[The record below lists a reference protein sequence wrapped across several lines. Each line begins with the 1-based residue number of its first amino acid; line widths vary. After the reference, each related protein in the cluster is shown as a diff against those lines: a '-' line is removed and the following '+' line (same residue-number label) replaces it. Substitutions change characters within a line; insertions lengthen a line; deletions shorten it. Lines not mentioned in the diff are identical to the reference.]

1 MSSVLDWL
9 GDAGPL
15 FFINGLAFFAL
26 GLSVALEAHS
36 THWTLMGK
44 RLPLLAAW
52 GLVASLGNW
61 LQMFLVLR
69 GSALPPDAALV
80 LDTVRLLCLV
90 LSSLLLAQF
99 GLQLL
104 VAHRPGYA
112 WLRTGFW
119 VLAAVFLGV
128 VATILSRSQASHGDA
143 VAMVETWTRNLIYAP
158 GLALTSFAFLTQRSV
173 LQKIKLH
180 SVARD
185 CLGAAIVIGL
195 KMVLSGL
202 MAVPILSIVGAPRP
216 AWLLALQVL
225 RTLTTVAFA
234 FFVVRILR
242 GFESER
248 RQRLDS
254 AIQDQLRAK
263 EEALAVQGKVCAE
276 IERWGASMANM
287 VQTVSSAI
295 SQTASLEETLQTVL
309 RETIRLIGLKSGAVF
324 LLDEQEPVLRLV
336 AQEALPEWLCD
347 HLREVRVGDGL
358 AGWVAGEEK
367 VLVVEDTAQDPR
379 PFIPRGEE
387 VVKFYVG
394 VPLRARGKVVG
405 VMHVSGPE
413 RHELSAEQIALLVA
427 AGQQLGVAIENSR
440 LYERVRSL
448 ATAEERNRVARSIHD
463 SLCQLLGYLN
473 LKAASAEHL
482 LANGQTGRAQE
493 ELVEVKRIAQDAYAD
508 AREAIFSLRTTA
520 SEVGFL
526 PALRAYLDEFQ
537 AHYRL
542 KTELIL
548 DGVSLADLGA
558 DASMQ
563 VSCIIQEALTNVRK
577 HASATRVCL
586 RFEPCGSGVQVS
598 IDDDGRGFDP
608 EQTAQARGL
617 HFGLSVMRERATSI
631 GGKLTLSSGPGEGTR
646 VLLWVPGRGRV
657 IENE

>member
-263 EEALAVQGKVCAE
+263 EEALAVQA
-276 IERWGASMANM
+276 RSAPR
-287 VQTVSSAI
+287 SSAGVPPWP
-295 SQTASLEETLQTVL
+295 TWC
-309 RETIRLIGLKSGAVF
+309 RPF
-324 LLDEQEPVLRLV
+324 
-336 AQEALPEWLCD
+336 
-347 HLREVRVGDGL
+347 
-358 AGWVAGEEK
+358 
-367 VLVVEDTAQDPR
+367 PR
-379 PFIPRGEE
+379 PSARPPRWR
-387 VVKFYVG
+387 K
-394 VPLRARGKVVG
+394 PCRPCSAR
-405 VMHVSGPE
+405 
-413 RHELSAEQIALLVA
+413 RSA
-427 AGQQLGVAIENSR
+427 
-440 LYERVRSL
+440 
-448 ATAEERNRVARSIHD
+448 
-463 SLCQLLGYLN
+463 
-473 LKAASAEHL
+473 
-482 LANGQTGRAQE
+482 
-493 ELVEVKRIAQDAYAD
+493 
-508 AREAIFSLRTTA
+508 
-520 SEVGFL
+520 
-526 PALRAYLDEFQ
+526 
-537 AHYRL
+537 
-542 KTELIL
+542 
-548 DGVSLADLGA
+548 
-558 DASMQ
+558 
-563 VSCIIQEALTNVRK
+563 
-577 HASATRVCL
+577 
-586 RFEPCGSGVQVS
+586 
-598 IDDDGRGFDP
+598 
-608 EQTAQARGL
+608 
-617 HFGLSVMRERATSI
+617 
-631 GGKLTLSSGPGEGTR
+631 
-646 VLLWVPGRGRV
+646 
-657 IENE
+657 

>member
-1 MSSVLDWL
+1 MGSVLDWL
-9 GDAGPL
+9 VDAGLL

-36 THWTLMGK
+36 THWTLMGR
-44 RLPLLAAW
+44 RLPLLSAW
-52 GLVASLGNW
+52 GLVASLGSW

-104 VAHRPGYA
+104 VAHRPGYV

-119 VLAAVFLGV
+119 GLVAVFLGV
-128 VATILSRSQASHGDA
+128 AATILARSSPSHGES

-158 GLALTSFAFLTQRSV
+158 GLALTSFAFLVQRGV
-173 LQKIKLH
+173 LHKIKLLT
-180 SVARD
+180 VARD

-202 MAVPILSIVGAPRP
+202 LAVPILSILGAPRP
-216 AWLLALQVL
+216 AWFLVLQLL
-225 RTLTTVAFA
+225 RTLTTVGIA

-242 GFESER
+242 AFESER
-248 RQRLDS
+248 RRRLDA

-276 IERWGASMANM
+276 IERWGSSMANM

-295 SQTASLEETLQTVL
+295 SQTSSLEETLHTVL

-336 AQEALPEWLCD
+336 AQDALPEWLCD

-358 AGWVAGEEK
+358 TGWVAGEDK

-379 PFIPRGEE
+379 PFVPKGEE

-413 RHELSAEQIALLVA
+413 QHELSAEQIALLVA

-440 LYERVRSL
+440 LYQCVRSL

-473 LKAASAEHL
+473 LKAANAEYL
-482 LANGQTGRAQE
+482 LAEGQAERAQQ

-520 SEVGFL
+520 SDVGFL
-526 PALRAYLDEFQ
+526 PALRAYLDEFE
-537 AHYRL
+537 AHYKL
-542 KTELIL
+542 ETELIL
-548 DGVSLADLGA
+548 DGVSLDDLGA
-558 DASMQ
+558 DTSMQ

-586 RFEPCGSGVQVS
+586 RFESSGPGVQIS

-631 GGKLTLSSGPGEGTR
+631 GGKLTLSSGPGKGTR
-646 VLLWVPGRGRV
+646 VLLWVPRRGKSGR
-657 IENE
+657 E